1 MGTLKDFVLNYDGR
15 FSDEEIIK
23 GYIISHDL
31 VGRFRY
37 ILDEIT
43 KEKWPEQYKGLITKA
58 DIIKDIEKY
67 RDEWANY
74 ESAYDVVQSIIC
86 LIEEAEEWG

>member
-31 VGRFRY
+31 VGRFKH
-37 ILDEIT
+37 LMDDLA
-43 KEKWPEQYKGLITKA
+43 KEKWPEEHKGLITKA
-58 DIIKDIEKY
+58 DLIKDVERY
-67 RDEWANY
+67 RDKWSNY
-74 ESAYDVVQSIIC
+74 EDGYDMAQSIIH
-86 LIEEAEEWG
+86 LIEDAEEWG